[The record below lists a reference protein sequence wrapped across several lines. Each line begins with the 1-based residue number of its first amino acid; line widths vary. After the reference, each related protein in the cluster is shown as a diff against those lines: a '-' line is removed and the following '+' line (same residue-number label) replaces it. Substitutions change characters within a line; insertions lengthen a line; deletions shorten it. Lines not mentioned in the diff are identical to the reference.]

1 MDFFY
6 DLTTNLEDTAPTAR
20 AHLQH
25 ARVFLFCP
33 SLCSILVRGIVL
45 SSGKVRLALTRLIAS
60 LVLGNN
66 LCYEQNRLDDVVG
79 LDATSLHVLKQLM
92 DHFFSQQTSQQYT
105 PFFSALVD
113 LNLSLEEMQTH
124 VSSSSSIEEK
134 VATEVTIV
142 EQSGPETSPTLLQ
155 VSAQTPCHD
164 HIFSVR
170 WTRTKL
176 GPC

>member
-6 DLTTNLEDTAPTAR
+6 DLTTNLENATPAAR
-20 AHLQH
+20 AHIQH

-66 LCYEQNRLDDVVG
+66 LCYEQGRLDDVVS

-124 VSSSSSIEEK
+124 VSSSPSTEEK
-134 VATEVTIV
+134 APAEVVVV
-142 EQSGPETSPTLLQ
+142 EQPSPETPTKLLQ
-155 VSAQTPCHD
+155 VRLPNS
-164 HIFSVR
+164 ILV
-170 WTRTKL
+170 
-176 GPC
+176 